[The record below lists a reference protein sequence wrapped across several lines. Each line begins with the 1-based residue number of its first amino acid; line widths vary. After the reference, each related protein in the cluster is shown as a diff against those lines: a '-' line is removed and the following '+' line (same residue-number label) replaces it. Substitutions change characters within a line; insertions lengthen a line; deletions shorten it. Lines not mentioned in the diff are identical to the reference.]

1 MTPRHIATAFLMV
14 VAVAL
19 LFVGG
24 TGGDQHPSDPTAFSL
39 RGRFVGPHAGH
50 DAAAVA
56 CLCAEVADCIA
67 WDGEQPEPMLK
78 TGTQFADLRRRA
90 RELRMQNDSIGNR
103 QPHVREAIKQYLDE
117 HVGVDGGPVDAAS
130 RGRWVA
136 AFREIGR
143 AASDALK

>member
-1 MTPRHIATAFLMV
+1 MTPRH
-14 VAVAL
+14 VAAIVL
-19 LFVGG
+19 LVLAAASLLVGG
-24 TGGDQHPSDPTAFSL
+24 LEQHAPHDPTALSL
-39 RGRFVGPHAGH
+39 RGKFIGPHAGH

-103 QPHVREAIKQYLDE
+103 QPHVREAIKDYLDE
-117 HVGVDGGPVDAAS
+117 QVGVDGGPVDAAS

-143 AASDALK
+143 AAANAIK